1 MKILTQKNIFSLALI
16 ICIYSANLFAQE
28 KSVNV
33 EQNPKFELLLNEKI
47 KINPSILVNE
57 RYKIQIYKGDS
68 EASKKILTDFKRDF
82 KNFDATIIFSTPSYK
97 VLVGNINSR
106 IAGERSLIEIK
117 KYYPNAILIKS

>member
-1 MKILTQKNIFSLALI
+1 MKILTQKNTFSFALI
-16 ICIYSANLFAQE
+16 ICIYSANLFGQE
-28 KSVNV
+28 KSVSV

-68 EASKKILTDFKRDF
+68 EASKKVLTDFKRDF

-117 KYYPNAILIKS
+117 KHYPNAILIKS